1 MNLKNKA
8 YWMDVLVRAIKTGAQ
23 AAVALL
29 GTNAVGVL
37 HWDWIGLGSAVL
49 GAMVVSVLTSLASLD
64 NVGSDNSDDAQSV
77 DEPVDEESEDADLP
91 ADPEDADPDAEPITE
106 SDDEEVEA

>member
-64 NVGSDNSDDAQSV
+64 NVGSDKSDDTQSV
-77 DEPVDEESEDADLP
+77 DNPVEESEDADLP

-106 SDDEEVEA
+106 SDEEDVEA